1 MVNNTAGTEI
11 LQAIPQATLLHP
23 EMMLTLSKHLF
34 MNRSGDFPS
43 PWPHW
48 SHYTSELAEEPS
60 IYRTAFNDFHSLVV
74 SLTKRLV
81 QTSIIQTTSRLR
93 AQRPRNK
100 KGSLP
105 MVRPRDVYTA
115 IDTLGLKRNGSDMWR
130 GVPRRCG
137 LRVTTTK
144 LTPQGKYLREVR
156 EVPWDEVERLLS
168 STTAT
173 EAESSAEPEGFKS
186 RAARGGTPLPM
197 HNLTISDSDDDD
209 DVVQRADI
217 TDNDDSDYYESLND
231 DGPRAA
237 THHASQ
243 SEDLVGRSESVP
255 LDSAAHEPVHRFN
268 TLEDFDCEASRLEE
282 RALRATLGMQEAAK
296 SDSEDVSGRLKDK
309 YIDMDEKVTTT
320 ADGWRQHQEY
330 RAPWETY
337 KTPVSVLELLANQ
350 KPSCPMPVVYG
361 SRLRNTGSTSG
372 DFSDPSST
380 IYSRRKQH
388 KSNTEV
394 ELHARGTNAYA
405 ALRRDN
411 LEGSNVEVEAT
422 DTDTASVSV
431 GEDTIAQSIEP
442 EGDTVRIDEYEDEMD
457 WT

>member
-1 MVNNTAGTEI
+1 
-11 LQAIPQATLLHP
+11 
-23 EMMLTLSKHLF
+23 
-34 MNRSGDFPS
+34 
-43 PWPHW
+43 
-48 SHYTSELAEEPS
+48 
-60 IYRTAFNDFHSLVV
+60 
-74 SLTKRLV
+74 
-81 QTSIIQTTSRLR
+81 
-93 AQRPRNK
+93 
-100 KGSLP
+100 
-105 MVRPRDVYTA
+105 
-115 IDTLGLKRNGSDMWR
+115 
-130 GVPRRCG
+130 
-137 LRVTTTK
+137 
-144 LTPQGKYLREVR
+144 
-156 EVPWDEVERLLS
+156 
-168 STTAT
+168 
-173 EAESSAEPEGFKS
+173 
-186 RAARGGTPLPM
+186 
-197 HNLTISDSDDDD
+197 
-209 DVVQRADI
+209 
-217 TDNDDSDYYESLND
+217 
-231 DGPRAA
+231 
-237 THHASQ
+237 
-243 SEDLVGRSESVP
+243 
-255 LDSAAHEPVHRFN
+255 
-268 TLEDFDCEASRLEE
+268 
-282 RALRATLGMQEAAK
+282 MQEAAK

-350 KPSCPMPVVYG
+350 KPSSPMPVVYG

-380 IYSRRKQH
+380 IYFRRKQH

-422 DTDTASVSV
+422 DTETASVSV